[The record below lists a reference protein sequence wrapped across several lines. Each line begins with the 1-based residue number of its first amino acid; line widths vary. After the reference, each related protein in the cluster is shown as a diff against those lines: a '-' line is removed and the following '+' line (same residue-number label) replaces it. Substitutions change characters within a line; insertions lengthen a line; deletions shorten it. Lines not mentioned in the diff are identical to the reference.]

1 MDTSYLKERKADN
14 MHKIELFKKDD
25 GSVWY
30 RYNGKEGK
38 ISELNMPLFAQ
49 LYKQLGQ
56 LPSFS
61 YPEGDM
67 ELNILSKTLIENIK
81 QTATRL
87 Y

>member
-1 MDTSYLKERKADN
+1 
-14 MHKIELFKKDD
+14 MHKIELFKKED

-30 RYNGKEGK
+30 RYNGKEAP
-38 ISELNMPLFAQ
+38 ISQLNVPLFAQ

-61 YPEGDM
+61 FPEGDI
-67 ELNILSKTLIENIK
+67 ELNVLSKTLIENIK

>member
-1 MDTSYLKERKADN
+1 
-14 MHKIELFKKDD
+14 MHKIELFKKSD

-30 RYNGKEGK
+30 RYDGKESP
-38 ISELNMPLFAQ
+38 ISELNIPLFAQ
-49 LYKQLGQ
+49 LFKQLGQ

-61 YPEGDM
+61 FPEGDM
-67 ELNILSKTLIENIK
+67 ELNILSKTLTENIK

>member
-1 MDTSYLKERKADN
+1 

-25 GSVWY
+25 GSIWY
-30 RYNGKEGK
+30 RYNGKEAP
-38 ISELNMPLFAQ
+38 ISELNIPLFAQ

-61 YPEGDM
+61 FPEGDM
-67 ELNILSKTLIENIK
+67 ELNVLSKTLTENIK